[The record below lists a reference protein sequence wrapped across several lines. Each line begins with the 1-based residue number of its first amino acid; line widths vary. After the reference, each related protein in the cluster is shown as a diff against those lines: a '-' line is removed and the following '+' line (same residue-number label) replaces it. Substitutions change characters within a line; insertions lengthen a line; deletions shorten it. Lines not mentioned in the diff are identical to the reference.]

1 MVLHILNASHDEA
14 LAADTPYYN
23 ETKAAVLTAQK
34 LAPLSAFWAAP
45 GDAILLPDGATP
57 LQENIAKDVL
67 FIYEKDLSSWDFSKV
82 HRIEPWGWNSALL
95 HRLKR
100 LGVPPHLLPSDIVL
114 ENIRRLSS
122 RRTAVELLSRLV
134 SLQPQLI
141 GHSVW
146 CTSFEE
152 TVQNIKEFGTAM
164 LKAPWSGSGRGVF
177 KTGIPMSENV
187 RFRVEKV
194 LREQRA
200 IEVEPFY
207 HRVKDFA
214 MEFSAEADG
223 HVHYEGLSVFLTHT
237 SGGYLGNIVADDRSL
252 RKMLPGIE
260 AHLLTSVSSACE
272 TYLTK
277 LLGGHYC
284 GPLGIDMMVVEVEN
298 NKVLRLHPCV
308 EINLRRTMGHAAIA
322 LRKLLKPG
330 ESGLLCAEGFKAMER

>member
-14 LAADTPYYN
+14 LAANTPYYN

-45 GDAILLPDGATP
+45 GDAILLPEGATP
-57 LQENIAKDVL
+57 LLENLPKDVL
-67 FIYEKDLSSWDFSKV
+67 FIYEKDLASWDFSKV
-82 HRIEPWGWNSALL
+82 ERIEPWGWNRALV

-100 LGVPPHLLPSDIVL
+100 LGVPLHLLPCDIVL

-122 RRTAVELLSRLV
+122 RKTAVELLSRLV
-134 SLQPQLI
+134 PLYPQLV

-152 TVQNIKEFGTAM
+152 TVRSIETFGTAM

-177 KTGIPMSENV
+177 RTGLPMSENV
-187 RFRVEKV
+187 CFRVEKV
-194 LREQRA
+194 LREQQA

-214 MEFSAEADG
+214 MEFSASADG
-223 HVHYEGLSVFLTHT
+223 CVRYEGLSVFLTHT
-237 SGGYLGNIVADDRSL
+237 SGGYLGNIVADDKAL
-252 RKMLPGIE
+252 REMLPGVE
-260 AHLLTSVSSACE
+260 AHLLTSVANACE
-272 TYLTK
+272 TYLTE
-277 LLGGHYC
+277 LLGGLYC
-284 GPLGIDMMVVEVEN
+284 GPLGIDMMLVEDEDN
-298 NKVLRLHPCV
+298 NTLLLHPCV

-330 ESGLLCAEGFKAMER
+330 ESGLLCAEGFKTMER